1 MRELG
6 CESEVTKVG
15 YESEVGCES
24 KVRGWSVRVGYE
36 SGM

>member
-1 MRELG
+1 M
-6 CESEVTKVG
+6 TKVG

-36 SGM
+36 SEE